1 MTEDNK
7 NTGDNKSLRIN
18 GNVLFIGAILLV
30 VVTVFVTFLVADS
43 IYYNGGLFRKSENV
57 SFAGEELDVTKVA
70 KFQDILNFID
80 SSFCLDY
87 DINEVIEGAIAGAVA
102 ALDDPYSGYLKP
114 GTLGEYVDFIT
125 GTYIGAGFTYQDNEK
140 GMEVVYVE
148 AESSAGEAG
157 IAVGE
162 IITHVNGKA
171 VVDYA
176 DAELDAI
183 FAKEGNELTLQL
195 QSTDGSVKTVMVQI
209 KKVSKQSVF
218 VTDYDGIMHIKI
230 TQFDE
235 NTGAEFAAA
244 MEKIEK
250 LECTGIILDLRDN
263 GGGYE
268 AEASA
273 VANRILPEGLIAYS
287 EDKNGRRLSEIKSDA
302 QCINVPL
309 AVLVNGNTASASE
322 LVAGAIR
329 DHKAGTLIGT
339 KTFGK
344 ALGQTRRDYTDDGS
358 GIILTVARY
367 FTPSGECIHG
377 VGIKPDIEIALVEGS
392 EEDAQLLKAFEVLK
406 G

>member
-1 MTEDNK
+1 MTEENK

>member
-102 ALDDPYSGYLKP
+102 ALNDPYSGYLKP